1 MLTLHRAILAT
12 SLVALAA
19 GPVFAQSEDALKDA
33 LEGKS
38 VVVKIDMPGTQEGVD
53 VYPDARRPMDMAQYA
68 ARIKSYGIAVHNG
81 ESAMITKIRV
91 KDKLIE
97 FQLGGGGYGTFG
109 DDTGTVVAPTVPKSQ
124 REKDLERYIKDERD
138 PDRKRRMQR
147 ELDDLRAE
155 RAREDARNRSRAA
168 TATEVKK
175 DRIAADRLHSG
186 SRFNIR
192 YQNGVPPGLDA
203 GGIMRALQDY
213 VDFPFAS
220 DRPLQ
225 QGRPSPQAPPLGSSD
240 IRKGMSRDDVENM
253 LGRPDKTT
261 PRTEGS
267 ARVVTATYT
276 RGDQIITIDF
286 IEGVVVKYAISS
298 K

>member
-12 SLVALAA
+12 SLVALGAA
-19 GPVFAQSEDALKDA
+19 PVFAQSEDALKDA
-33 LEGKS
+33 FEGKS
-38 VVVKIDMPGTQEGVD
+38 IVVKIDMPGTQQGVD
-53 VYPDARRPMDMAQYA
+53 VYPDARRPIDMGQYA
-68 ARIKSYGIAVHNG
+68 ARIKTFGIALRNG
-81 ESAMITKIRV
+81 ESAMITRVRV

-109 DDTGTVVAPTVPKSQ
+109 DDTGTVTVPSVPKSQ
-124 REKDLERYIKDERD
+124 REKDLERRVKDERD
-138 PDRKRRMQR
+138 SDRRRRLQR
-147 ELDDLRAE
+147 ELDDLRNE
-155 RAREDARNRSRAA
+155 RYREDTRNRSRAA
-168 TATEVKK
+168 EATEVKK

-220 DRPLQ
+220 DRPV
-225 QGRPSPQAPPLGSSD
+225 RRDHPAPPPPSAGGD
-240 IRKGMSRDDVENM
+240 IRKGMARADVESI

-267 ARVVTATYT
+267 VRVVTATYT
-276 RGDQIITIDF
+276 RGDQIITVDF